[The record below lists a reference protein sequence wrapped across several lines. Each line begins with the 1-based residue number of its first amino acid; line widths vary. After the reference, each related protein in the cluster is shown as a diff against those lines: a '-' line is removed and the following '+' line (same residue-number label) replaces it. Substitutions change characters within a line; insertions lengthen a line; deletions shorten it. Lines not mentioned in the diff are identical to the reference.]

1 MANDD
6 RKAPKSPDDD
16 TRQQGEEEKRETG
29 IEYGAN
35 AGPPVLAGTAI
46 EPFKSSGSK
55 PAGGH
60 THGKSEKSICFL
72 SCLRPPP
79 GFHAEGRG

>member
-16 TRQQGEEEKRETG
+16 TRRQGEEEKRETG

-35 AGPPVLAGTAI
+35 EAEQTRERERAPYDRTDEAGEIP
-46 EPFKSSGSK
+46 
-55 PAGGH
+55 
-60 THGKSEKSICFL
+60 
-72 SCLRPPP
+72 
-79 GFHAEGRG
+79 